1 MKALLNLFILP
12 IAAAATAAAAHA
24 GAPALRTAVVRGDA
38 ICIQQSGAAATC
50 FQQNGRSK
58 TLPVWS
64 PDGQRL
70 AYWEE
75 GKLSIIDQHGQM
87 LVQKVAKPVAA
98 GEVAG
103 GMRAAEA
110 MQWLDGGRLVVSGS
124 VNPTSTEYLVFDAA
138 SGQQLSALADD
149 GYGAAFSPGGLHVA
163 TVAGRPHFAD
173 RTQRRPALLVDGR
186 AVFESADG
194 RVDFTGGPVWS
205 SDGRQLSVPMADQ
218 QGRNYLLR
226 WKTGAAHAMLQPMLT
241 VAATQAAKGSAP
253 GQRAGIALQPAQDSN
268 DPLNAARSMRR
279 ALQREAGVLSGR
291 ADWWC
296 QDCALSRL
304 PRRTTLD
311 DSD

>member
-1 MKALLNLFILP
+1 MNALLNLLIPL
-12 IAAAATAAAAHA
+12 IAAAAAAAAA
-24 GAPALRTAVVRGDA
+24 ETPALRTAVVRGDA
-38 ICIQQSGAAATC
+38 ICIQRSGAAATC

-58 TLPVWS
+58 ALPVWS

-75 GKLSIIDQHGQM
+75 GKLSIIDQHGQ
-87 LVQKVAKPVAA
+87 LLLQRVVKPVAA

-103 GMRAAEA
+103 GMRVAEA
-110 MQWLDGGRLVVSGS
+110 MEWLDGGRLVVSGS

-149 GYGAAFSPGGLHVA
+149 GYGAAFSPDGLHVA
-163 TVAGRPHFAD
+163 TIAGRPHFSGRA
-173 RTQRRPALLVDGR
+173 QRRPTLLVDGR

-194 RVDFTGGPVWS
+194 RVDFTGRPVWS
-205 SDGRQLSVPMADQ
+205 SDSRQLSAPMSDE

-226 WKTGAAHAMLQPMLT
+226 WKTGAAHAMLQPMLAA
-241 VAATQAAKGSAP
+241 AATPAAKGSAP
-253 GQRAGIALQPAQDSN
+253 GQRQGAALPPAQERN
-268 DPLNAARSMRR
+268 DPLGAARSMRR

-304 PRRTTLD
+304 PRRTALD